1 MRYPLLSPSPP
12 LLISALRQS
21 RQCCRRVGKNFSVHQ
36 HRAAVNIFIYTSG
49 TTSAEQR
56 SVVHQIEWSPVQTLI
71 LQQNR
76 ATLNT
81 TGHHITVKLCS

>member
-36 HRAAVNIFIYTSG
+36 RRAAVNIFIYTSG

-56 SVVHQIEWSPVQTLI
+56 SVVHQIEWSPVQTCI
-71 LQQNR
+71 PQFCNR
-76 ATLNT
+76 
-81 TGHHITVKLCS
+81 TGLHLTQLGIISL